1 MKRTITS
8 TAAAAAVVAAVLTLG
23 GGHAVAAQ
31 EAAQT
36 ITLDRALELAL
47 VTNPQ
52 LAQSS
57 ASLVNAG
64 NSRQRAWGSFL
75 PNVSMRSGT
84 SVSSSQRFDSNT
96 NRIVTGSSNNYNAGL
111 SASYQ
116 LFQGGRKFHELDRSA
131 FAYNEA
137 EARLQTQ
144 RFNVLLQTRTLFINA
159 LRQADLVRVAE
170 ATRDRAEES
179 LSAARSR
186 FEVGS
191 TIRSDTLRARL
202 ELVNARQSVLQAQNQ
217 LRGTQFSLGRQVGIN
232 GPVVPAA
239 PPEGM
244 DPAPLRLGEAE
255 IIALAE
261 AASPAVRA
269 AAAASAVARSSVNN
283 ARAAYL
289 PNLSV
294 SSSYNWSNRER
305 SFTGGN
311 TSWSVSFSGS
321 YTLFDGFGREISV
334 SQASQSRR
342 VSRLSE
348 EDARRGVRQDVD
360 AALRTLE
367 TQEEAI
373 TIAMEA
379 VRIAEEDL
387 RIIRLRYP
395 DEATILD
402 VIASQDALAQA
413 EINLIG
419 ARYDYSIAK
428 AELESIIGV
437 EL

>member
-1 MKRTITS
+1 MKRTILS
-8 TAAAAAVVAAVLTLG
+8 TVSAAALVGAVLTLG

-36 ITLDRALELAL
+36 ITLERALEMAL
-47 VTNPQ
+47 VSNPQ

-64 NSRQRAWGSFL
+64 GSRQRAWGSFL
-75 PNVSMRSGT
+75 PSLSMSSGT

-96 NRIVTGSSNNYNAGL
+96 NRIVTGSSNNYNAGMR
-111 SASYQ
+111 ASYQ

-131 FAYNEA
+131 FAYSEA

-144 RFNVLLQTRTLFINA
+144 RFNVLLQTRTLFLNA

-179 LSAARSR
+179 LAAARSR
-186 FEVGS
+186 FQVGS
-191 TIRSDTLRARL
+191 AVRSDTLRTRL
-202 ELVNARQSVLQAQNQ
+202 ELVNARQSVIQAQNQ
-217 LRGTQFSLGRQVGIN
+217 LRATRFSLGRQVGIS
-232 GPVVPAA
+232 GPVAPAA

-244 DPAPLRLGEAE
+244 DPAPLRLSEAE

-269 AAAASAVARSSVNN
+269 AEAASAVARSSVNN

-321 YTLFDGFGREISV
+321 YTLFDGFGREMSV
-334 SQASQSRR
+334 SQASQGRR

-373 TIAMEA
+373 TIAIEA

-395 DEATILD
+395 EEATILD

-413 EINLIG
+413 EVNLIA